1 MTVDIASLRRS
12 YSLQSLEENE
22 VAPNPF
28 DQFKTWFEQAMAGQ
42 ITEPNAMTLATVNAD
57 GRPSARTVLLK
68 GFDER
73 GFIFYTNYLSRK
85 GQEIAENPFGAL
97 LFCWLDLERQIRI
110 EGKIEKVS
118 SEESLAYFITRPKSS
133 QIGAWASPQSQ
144 VIPGRKVLEDKQAE
158 LSENYA
164 ASESLPL
171 PPHWGGYVIRPD
183 YFEFWQGRESRL
195 HDRVVYSKND
205 DNSWVINRL
214 AP

>member
-12 YSLQSLEENE
+12 YSLQSLEENQ
-22 VAPNPF
+22 VAANPF
-28 DQFKTWFEQAMAGQ
+28 DQFKTWFDQALAGQ
-42 ITEPNAMTLATVNAD
+42 ITEPNAMTLATVNSD

-73 GFIFYTNYLSRK
+73 GFVFYTNYLSRK

-118 SEESLAYFITRPKSS
+118 PEESLAYFITRPKSS

-158 LSENYA
+158 LSETYA

-171 PPHWGGYVIRPD
+171 PPHWGGYVLRPD

-195 HDRVVYSKND
+195 HDRVVYSKNED
-205 DNSWVINRL
+205 KNWVINRL

>member
-12 YSLQSLEENE
+12 YSLQSLEENQ
-22 VAPNPF
+22 VNPNPF
-28 DQFKTWFEQAMAGQ
+28 EQFKTWFEQAVAGQ

-73 GFIFYTNYLSRK
+73 GFVFYTNYLSRK
-85 GQEIAENPFGAL
+85 GQEIADNPFGAL

-118 SEESLAYFITRPKSS
+118 AEESLAYFITRPKGS

-144 VIPGRKVLEDKQAE
+144 VIHGRKVLEDKQAE
-158 LSENYA
+158 LAETYA
-164 ASESLPL
+164 SSESLPL
-171 PPHWGGYVIRPD
+171 PPHWGGYVIQPD

-195 HDRVVYSKND
+195 HDRVIYSKNS
-205 DNSWVINRL
+205 DNEWVINRL